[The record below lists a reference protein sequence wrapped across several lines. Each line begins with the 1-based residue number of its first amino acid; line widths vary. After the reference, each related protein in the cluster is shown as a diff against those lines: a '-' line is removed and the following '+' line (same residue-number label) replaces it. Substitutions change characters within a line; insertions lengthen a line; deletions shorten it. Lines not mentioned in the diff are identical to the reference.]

1 MQIIPQTTHQMES
14 ISKKTSLFFHQY
26 RIGQILRSA
35 NACKLKGFSAI
46 LVFLVLVSIIFE
58 NRSLYMQRRLHE
70 ESLPFGKDTAYRF
83 LNSCHTNWRRFT
95 LLLAARII
103 NETIKPLTDAGR
115 RCAIIVDDSLFSRSR
130 SKRVELLANV
140 YDHVRRRYTKGFRLL
155 VLGWTDGNTFLPL
168 TFCLLSTSK
177 EKNRLNEADASV
189 DARSN
194 GGKQRKLAQM
204 EAPAVVLK
212 LLQEVKA
219 AGVPAQYVLFDT
231 WFCSPSSLKAIHD
244 LGYDVTAMAK
254 KSKKVRYL
262 CEGKISNVKAIYKEH
277 KKRRGRSRYLL
288 SVDAVATKQGESL
301 VPVRLVFVRNRN
313 KRKDYLVLVTT
324 DLSLSEEEVIQLYGK
339 RWGIEVFFKA
349 CKSYLRLGKDC
360 RSVSYD
366 AMTAHVAV
374 VCTRYMLLAVEER
387 ENTDGRSL
395 GELFYLG
402 LDELPDLKYMEAL
415 RLVLQEF
422 AEQLRAEYPS
432 EVLLVESLLERFL
445 NDLPALWMSRLRA
458 QKCA

>member
-1 MQIIPQTTHQMES
+1 MNSISQTTQQMDA
-14 ISKKTSLFFHQY
+14 ISKKTSCFFQRYHV
-26 RIGQILRSA
+26 GQILRSA

-46 LVFLVLVSIIFE
+46 LVFLQLVSIIFE
-58 NRSLYMQRRLHE
+58 NRSLYMQRSIHPD
-70 ESLPFGKDTAYRF
+70 SVPFGKDTAYRF

-95 LLLAARII
+95 LSLAARII
-103 NETIKPLTDAGR
+103 HDTIRPLTDATR
-115 RCAIIVDDSLFSRSR
+115 RCAIIVDDSLFSRAR
-130 SKRVELLANV
+130 SKRVELLARV
-140 YDHVRRRYTKGFRLL
+140 FDHVTHKYTKGFRLL
-155 VLGWTDGNTFLPL
+155 VIGWSDGNTFLPL
-168 TFCLLSTSK
+168 TFCLLSTAK
-177 EKNRLNEADASV
+177 EKNRLNVASSFV

-204 EAPAVVLK
+204 EAPAVVLS
-212 LLQEVKA
+212 LLQEVKT
-219 AGVPAQYVLFDT
+219 AGIPAHHVLFDT

-244 LGYDVTAMAK
+244 LGYDVAAMAK
-254 KSKKVRYL
+254 KTSKVRYL
-262 CEGKISNVKAIYKEH
+262 CNGKFLNVKEIYRTN

-288 SVDAVATKQGESL
+288 SVEAVATRKGESL

-313 KRKDYLVLVTT
+313 NRKQYLVLVTT

-349 CKSYLRLGKDC
+349 CKSYLRLVKDC

-366 AMTAHVAV
+366 AMTAHVAI

-395 GELFYLG
+395 GELFYLS
-402 LDELPDLKYMEAL
+402 LDEVPDLKYLEAL
-415 RLVLQEF
+415 QLVLQEF
-422 AEQLRAEYPS
+422 AEHLQAEYPM
-432 EVLLVESLLERFL
+432 ENRLVQSLVERFL
-445 NDLPALWMSRLRA
+445 KDLPALWMSILQG

>member
-140 YDHVRRRYTKGFRLL
+140 YDHVSRRYTKGFRLL

-177 EKNRLNEADASV
+177 EKNRLNEASASV

-204 EAPAVVLK
+204 EAPAVVLN

-219 AGVPAQYVLFDT
+219 TGIPAQYVLFDT

-254 KSKKVRYL
+254 KKSINIFL
-262 CEGKISNVKAIYKEH
+262 HIDSNNSSIPIYFLAETSIPSILNVSNSIK
-277 KKRRGRSRYLL
+277 STLL
-288 SVDAVATKQGESL
+288 YT
-301 VPVRLVFVRNRN
+301 
-313 KRKDYLVLVTT
+313 
-324 DLSLSEEEVIQLYGK
+324 
-339 RWGIEVFFKA
+339 
-349 CKSYLRLGKDC
+349 
-360 RSVSYD
+360 
-366 AMTAHVAV
+366 
-374 VCTRYMLLAVEER
+374 
-387 ENTDGRSL
+387 
-395 GELFYLG
+395 
-402 LDELPDLKYMEAL
+402 
-415 RLVLQEF
+415 
-422 AEQLRAEYPS
+422 
-432 EVLLVESLLERFL
+432 
-445 NDLPALWMSRLRA
+445 
-458 QKCA
+458 

>member
-83 LNSCHTNWRRFT
+83 LNSCHTNWRKFT

-103 NETIKPLTDAGR
+103 NATIKPLTDASR
-115 RCAIIVDDSLFSRSR
+115 RCAIVVDDSLFSRSR

-140 YDHVRRRYTKGFRLL
+140 YDHVSHRYTKGFRLL

-177 EKNRLNEADASV
+177 GKNRLNEADASV
-189 DARSN
+189 DTRSN
-194 GGKQRKLAQM
+194 GGK
-204 EAPAVVLK
+204 
-212 LLQEVKA
+212 
-219 AGVPAQYVLFDT
+219 F
-231 WFCSPSSLKAIHD
+231 
-244 LGYDVTAMAK
+244 
-254 KSKKVRYL
+254 
-262 CEGKISNVKAIYKEH
+262 SNVKTIYKEH
-277 KKRRGRSRYLL
+277 RKRRGRSRYLL
-288 SVDAVATKQGESL
+288 SVDAVATKQGELL

-313 KRKDYLVLVTT
+313 NRKDYLVLVTT

-339 RWGIEVFFKA
+339 RWGIEVFFKT

-360 RSVSYD
+360 RSISYD
-366 AMTAHVAV
+366 AMTAHVAI

-387 ENTDGRSL
+387 ENTDGRSI

-415 RLVLQEF
+415 HLVMQEF
-422 AEQLRAEYPS
+422 AKWLRAEYPS
-432 EVLLVESLLERFL
+432 EILLVESLLERFMS
-445 NDLPALWMSRLRA
+445 DLPALWMRHLNGQR
-458 QKCA
+458 CA

>member
-1 MQIIPQTTHQMES
+1 MNSIPQTIQQMDA
-14 ISKKTSLFFHQY
+14 ISKKTSCFFQRYHV
-26 RIGQILRSA
+26 GQILRSA

-46 LVFLVLVSIIFE
+46 LVFLQLVSIIFE
-58 NRSLYMQRRLHE
+58 NRSLYMQRSIHPA
-70 ESLPFGKDTAYRF
+70 SVPFGKDTAYRF

-95 LLLAARII
+95 LSLAARII
-103 NETIKPLTDAGR
+103 HDTIRPLTNATR

-130 SKRVELLANV
+130 SKRVELLARV
-140 YDHVRRRYTKGFRLL
+140 FDHVTHKYTKGFRLL
-155 VLGWTDGNTFLPL
+155 VIGWSDGNTFLPL
-168 TFCLLSTSK
+168 TFCLLSTAK
-177 EKNRLNEADASV
+177 EKNRLNAAASSV

-204 EAPAVVLK
+204 EAPAVVLS
-212 LLQEVKA
+212 LLREVRA
-219 AGVPAQYVLFDT
+219 AGIPAHHVLFDT

-244 LGYDVTAMAK
+244 LGYDVAAMAK
-254 KSKKVRYL
+254 KTSKVRYL
-262 CEGKISNVKAIYKEH
+262 CGGKFLDAKEIYRAN

-288 SVDAVATKQGESL
+288 SVEAVATRKGESL

-313 KRKDYLVLVTT
+313 NRKQYLVLVTT

-349 CKSYLRLGKDC
+349 CKSYLRLVKDC

-366 AMTAHVAV
+366 AMTAHVAI

-387 ENTDGRSL
+387 ENTDNRSL

-402 LDELPDLKYMEAL
+402 LDEIPDLKYLEAVQ
-415 RLVLQEF
+415 LVLQEF
-422 AEQLRAEYPS
+422 AGQLQAEYPM
-432 EVLLVESLLERFL
+432 ENQLAQSLLERFL
-445 NDLPALWMSRLRA
+445 KDLPALWMTVLQG

>member
-1 MQIIPQTTHQMES
+1 MNSISQTTKQMDAV
-14 ISKKTSLFFHQY
+14 SKKTSCFFHRY
-26 RIGQILRSA
+26 HVGQILRSA

-83 LNSCHTNWRRFT
+83 LNSCHTNWRKFT

-103 NETIKPLTDAGR
+103 NATIKPLTDASR
-115 RCAIIVDDSLFSRSR
+115 RCAIVVDDSLFSRSR

-140 YDHVRRRYTKGFRLL
+140 YDHVSHRYTKGFRLL

-177 EKNRLNEADASV
+177 GKNRLNEADASV
-189 DARSN
+189 DTRSN
-194 GGKQRKLAQM
+194 GGK
-204 EAPAVVLK
+204 
-212 LLQEVKA
+212 
-219 AGVPAQYVLFDT
+219 F
-231 WFCSPSSLKAIHD
+231 
-244 LGYDVTAMAK
+244 
-254 KSKKVRYL
+254 
-262 CEGKISNVKAIYKEH
+262 SNVKTIYKEH
-277 KKRRGRSRYLL
+277 RKRRGRSRYLL
-288 SVDAVATKQGESL
+288 SVDAVATKQGELL

-313 KRKDYLVLVTT
+313 NRKDYLVLVTT

-339 RWGIEVFFKA
+339 RWGIEVFFKT

-360 RSVSYD
+360 RSISYD
-366 AMTAHVAV
+366 AMTAHVAI

-387 ENTDGRSL
+387 ENTDGRSI

-415 RLVLQEF
+415 HLVMQEF

-432 EVLLVESLLERFL
+432 EILLVESLLERFMS
-445 NDLPALWMSRLRA
+445 DLPALWRRHLNGQR
-458 QKCA
+458 CA

>member
-1 MQIIPQTTHQMES
+1 MNSISQTTQQMDAV
-14 ISKKTSLFFHQY
+14 SKKTSCFFHRY
-26 RIGQILRSA
+26 HVGQILRSA

-83 LNSCHTNWRRFT
+83 LNSCHTNWRKFT

-103 NETIKPLTDAGR
+103 NATIKPLTDASR
-115 RCAIIVDDSLFSRSR
+115 RCAIVVDDSLFSRSR

-140 YDHVRRRYTKGFRLL
+140 YDHVSHRYTKGFRLL

-177 EKNRLNEADASV
+177 GKNRLNEADASV
-189 DARSN
+189 DTRSN

-204 EAPAVVLK
+204 EAPAVVLR

-244 LGYDVTAMAK
+244 LGYDVAAMAK
-254 KSKKVRYL
+254 KSEKVRYL
-262 CEGKISNVKAIYKEH
+262 CDGKFSNVKTIYKEH
-277 KKRRGRSRYLL
+277 RKRRGRSRYLL
-288 SVDAVATKQGESL
+288 SVDAVATKQGELL

-313 KRKDYLVLVTT
+313 NRKDYLVLVTT

-339 RWGIEVFFKA
+339 RWGIPA
-349 CKSYLRLGKDC
+349 ARQ
-360 RSVSYD
+360 
-366 AMTAHVAV
+366 
-374 VCTRYMLLAVEER
+374 
-387 ENTDGRSL
+387 
-395 GELFYLG
+395 G
-402 LDELPDLKYMEAL
+402 LPLH
-415 RLVLQEF
+415 
-422 AEQLRAEYPS
+422 
-432 EVLLVESLLERFL
+432 FL
-445 NDLPALWMSRLRA
+445 
-458 QKCA
+458 

>member
-1 MQIIPQTTHQMES
+1 MKSISQTTQQMES
-14 ISKKTSLFFHQY
+14 ISKKTSAFFRRYHV
-26 RIGQILRSA
+26 GQILRAA
-35 NACKLKGFSAI
+35 NACKLKGFSSI

-70 ESLPFGKDTAYRF
+70 DSLPFGKDTAYRF
-83 LNSCHTNWRRFT
+83 LNSCHTNWRKFT

-115 RCAIIVDDSLFSRSR
+115 RCAIVVDDSLFSRSR

-140 YDHVRRRYTKGFRLL
+140 YDHVSRRYTKGFRLL

-177 EKNRLNEADASV
+177 EKNRLNEASASV

-204 EAPAVVLK
+204 EAPAVVLN

-219 AGVPAQYVLFDT
+219 TGIPAQYVLFDT

-277 KKRRGRSRYLL
+277 KKRRGARVTSCPSMLSR
-288 SVDAVATKQGESL
+288 
-301 VPVRLVFVRNRN
+301 RNREN
-313 KRKDYLVLVTT
+313 PSCLCDWSSCGTATSGRIISSSSRQTSRFRRKKSSSSTGSAGASRCSSKRASPTCG
-324 DLSLSEEEVIQLYGK
+324 SARI
-339 RWGIEVFFKA
+339 
-349 CKSYLRLGKDC
+349 
-360 RSVSYD
+360 
-366 AMTAHVAV
+366 V
-374 VCTRYMLLAVEER
+374 V
-387 ENTDGRSL
+387 
-395 GELFYLG
+395 
-402 LDELPDLKYMEAL
+402 
-415 RLVLQEF
+415 
-422 AEQLRAEYPS
+422 PS
-432 EVLLVESLLERFL
+432 PTMR
-445 NDLPALWMSRLRA
+445 
-458 QKCA
+458 